1 MTHSNGRR
9 RVVVTGQGVVTPLGT
24 GVDKFWA
31 AMQRSDC
38 GIREVQSFSTED
50 LYITIAGEV
59 PDFDPRERLQSKQL
73 LLADKFSQYAGCA
86 AQEAVTQA
94 KLEYPLK
101 DNEAYRAACII
112 GSGVGGLTTLEFS
125 YKMLFKEN
133 KRATHPL
140 TLLKAI
146 GSSASA
152 HVSIEYG
159 IKGPTFGV
167 VSACSTATH
176 SIGLTYR
183 MIREG
188 LVDLGLAGAAEAS
201 LNWGAT
207 RAWQAMRVLSP
218 DGLWPFAKK
227 RNGTVL
233 AEGAGILMLEEFEH
247 AKARGAPILA
257 EVMGFGM
264 TADAADM
271 VNPSID
277 GASTA
282 MQIALDDASL
292 APSDIDYVNAHG
304 TATAVNDINETRAIK
319 RVFGNAAN
327 KVSISSTKSMHGH
340 CLGAGGGI
348 EAVAA
353 IKAIGEGYVPATV
366 GLDEPDPE
374 CDLDYTPNT
383 GRQRE
388 INYAMSNSFAFG
400 GLNAVIVFG
409 RRTEHDNG
417 VEAAE
422 GEGIRHG
429 VIDLALASRV

>member
-1 MTHSNGRR
+1 MKHSNGRR

-24 GVDKFWA
+24 GVDRFWSA
-31 AMQRSDC
+31 LKAGEC
-38 GIREVQSFSTED
+38 GIRQVKGFSTED

-59 PDFDPRERLQSKQL
+59 PDFDPRERLKSKPL
-73 LLADKFSQYAGCA
+73 MLADKYSQYAGCA
-86 AQEAVTQA
+86 AHEAVTSA
-94 KLEYPLK
+94 KLEVPLK
-101 DNEAYRAACII
+101 DSESYRSACII

-133 KRATHPL
+133 KGATHPL
-140 TLLKAI
+140 TLLKSI

-159 IKGPTFGV
+159 IKGPTFGL

-176 SIGLTYR
+176 SIGLVYR

-188 LVDLGLAGAAEAS
+188 LVDMGIAGAAEAS

-218 DGLWPFAKK
+218 DGLWPFSKK

-233 AEGAGILMLEEFEH
+233 AEGAGILMLEEYER
-247 AKARGAPILA
+247 AKERGAPILA
-257 EVMGFGM
+257 ELMGYGM

-271 VNPSID
+271 VNPSIE

-282 MQIALDDASL
+282 MQMALDDAGLS
-292 APSDIDYVNAHG
+292 PSDIDYVNAHG
-304 TATAVNDINETRAIK
+304 TATAVNDINETNAIK
-319 RVFGNAAN
+319 HVFGNAAN
-327 KVSISSTKSMHGH
+327 KLSISSTKSMHGH

-353 IKAIGEGYVPATV
+353 VKAIQHNFIPPTV
-366 GLDEPDPE
+366 GLDDPDPE
-374 CDLDYTPNT
+374 CDLDYTPNA
-383 GRQRE
+383 GRERE
-388 INYAMSNSFAFG
+388 VNYAMSNSFAFG
-400 GLNAVIVFG
+400 GLNAVLVFG
-409 RRTEHDNG
+409 P
-417 VEAAE
+417 APA
-422 GEGIRHG
+422 
-429 VIDLALASRV
+429 

>member
-1 MTHSNGRR
+1 MTQSNGRR

-24 GVDKFWA
+24 GVEKFWTGLK
-31 AMQRSDC
+31 SGSC
-38 GIREVQSFSTED
+38 GIREVESFETDE

-59 PDFDPRERLQSKQL
+59 PDFDPRERELSKQL
-73 LLADKFSQYAGCA
+73 LMADKYSQYAGCA
-86 AQEAVTQA
+86 AREAVLQSG
-94 KLEYPLK
+94 LETPIS
-101 DNEAYRAACII
+101 NEDAFKTACII

-176 SIGLTYR
+176 SIGVVYQ
-183 MIREG
+183 MIKSG
-188 LVDLGLAGAAEAS
+188 LVDTGIAGAAEAS

-218 DGLWPFAKK
+218 DGLFPFSKT
-227 RNGTVL
+227 RTGTVL
-233 AEGAGILMLEEFEH
+233 AEGSGILVLEEYEK

-257 EVMGFGM
+257 ELMGFGM

-271 VNPSID
+271 VNPSIE
-277 GASTA
+277 GAATA
-282 MQIALDDASL
+282 MKIALDEAEL

-304 TATAVNDINETRAIK
+304 TATAVNDVNETRAIK
-319 RVFGNAAN
+319 HVFGNAAN
-327 KVSISSTKSMHGH
+327 NLSISSTKSMHGH
-340 CLGAGGGI
+340 TLGACGGI
-348 EAVAA
+348 EAAA
-353 IKAIGEGYVPATV
+353 SIKAIEEKFVPPTI
-366 GLDEPDPE
+366 GLAETDPE
-374 CDLDYTPNT
+374 CDLDYTANQ
-383 GRQRE
+383 GKARDV
-388 INYAMSNSFAFG
+388 NYVMSNSFAFG
-400 GLNAVIVFG
+400 GLNAVLVFG
-409 RRTEHDNG
+409 PNP
-417 VEAAE
+417 A
-422 GEGIRHG
+422 
-429 VIDLALASRV
+429 

>member
-24 GVDKFWA
+24 GVDKFW
-31 AMQRSDC
+31 SGLKSGTC
-38 GIREVQSFSTED
+38 GIREVQSFETDE

-59 PDFDPRERLQSKQL
+59 PDFDPRERELSKQL
-73 LLADKFSQYAGCA
+73 LMADKYSQYAGCA
-86 AQEAVTQA
+86 AREAVAQSGLQTPISDA
-94 KLEYPLK
+94 
-101 DNEAYRAACII
+101 DAYRTACVI

-159 IKGPTFGV
+159 VKGPTFGV

-176 SIGLTYR
+176 SIGVVYQ
-183 MIREG
+183 MIRSG
-188 LVDLGLAGAAEAS
+188 LVDTGIAGAAEAS

-218 DGLWPFAKK
+218 DGLFPFSKT

-233 AEGAGILMLEEFEH
+233 AEGSGILVLEEYEK

-257 EVMGFGM
+257 ELMGFGM

-282 MQIALDDASL
+282 MQIALDDAQL
-292 APSDIDYVNAHG
+292 APSDIDYINAHG
-304 TATAVNDINETRAIK
+304 TATAVNDVNETRAIK
-319 RVFGNAAN
+319 HVFGNAAN
-327 KVSISSTKSMHGH
+327 NLSISSTKSMHGH
-340 CLGAGGGI
+340 TLGACGGI
-348 EAVAA
+348 EAAA
-353 IKAIGEGYVPATV
+353 SIKALEENFIPPTIG
-366 GLDEPDPE
+366 LKEPDPE
-374 CDLDYTPNT
+374 CDLDYTPNE
-383 GRQRE
+383 GKKRDV
-388 INYAMSNSFAFG
+388 NYVMSNSFAFG
-400 GLNAVIVFG
+400 GLNAVLVFG
-409 RRTEHDNG
+409 PNP
-417 VEAAE
+417 A
-422 GEGIRHG
+422 
-429 VIDLALASRV
+429 